1 MGMKNPFRRRG
12 DSKTA
17 QPEGEAVM
25 DAMRP
30 WWAWGPLGL
39 VWFGSH
45 HGGSTIDSG
54 HAHHPGDVG
63 HINHTHDVG
72 GGFDGGAGGF

>member
-1 MGMKNPFRRRG
+1 MNLKNPFRG
-12 DSKTA
+12 GGKAKQD
-17 QPEGEAVM
+17 GEPVM

-45 HGGSTIDSG
+45 HGAGSGIDSG
-54 HAHHPGDVG
+54 HVHHPGDVG
-63 HINHTHDVG
+63 HVNHPHDMG